1 LKFATLLKKRL
12 TLMDE
17 EDDKVEK
24 VERFIKYLAV
34 KIILIQT
41 RPDVPLPGPHN
52 RIGSEITIIQER
64 LNHLLKLN
72 AGECFGSEKL
82 ICLE

>member
-41 RPDVPLPGPHN
+41 SFN
-52 RIGSEITIIQER
+52 SEIFSS
-64 LNHLLKLN
+64 K
-72 AGECFGSEKL
+72 
-82 ICLE
+82 